1 MKINLAPL
9 LPSFVAILYKIH
21 HAVVLA
27 ENVIRFIAKL
37 TET

>member
-1 MKINLAPL
+1 MKKNLARL
-9 LPSFVAILYKIH
+9 LPSLVANFYKIH

-37 TET
+37 T

>member
-9 LPSFVAILYKIH
+9 QPSFVANFYKIH

-27 ENVIRFIAKL
+27 EKVIRFIAKL
-37 TET
+37 P